1 MGNRYQCA
9 INAPHLYRYSKVAWS
24 FRHLLQIYLIAFD
37 LPLKNFDQIR
47 KKLCT
52 KNQSHEYHSDC
63 MKSISE
69 PITVWIV
76 LKSQIRA
83 MCSMHLEG
91 LSTEESA
98 FSFFLRINQAFF
110 TDFAVS

>member
-1 MGNRYQCA
+1 MHHIFIA
-9 INAPHLYRYSKVAWS
+9 TVK
-24 FRHLLQIYLIAFD
+24 LQGHFDTCCGPRAFD
-37 LPLKNFDQIR
+37 LPLKNFDQVR

-52 KNQSHEYHSDC
+52 KDQSHEYHSDC

-98 FSFFLRINQAFF
+98 FSFFLRINAKKNQLLIE
-110 TDFAVS
+110 